1 MRATCGEGLY
11 PPSEQSP
18 PLKAARHPYRFEDPM
33 RTVLLLCALAMACAP
48 QHDQAKAPDGDSP
61 SVSVGESHT
70 PESAIRTYE
79 QAMVVNDTAAVAALW
94 DAGPGADTATR
105 TSQLKKMMVP
115 GTDRVDSFTAVS
127 GPDVKMI
134 GDSATASGKVGLY
147 GKENDKDFYA
157 TANYTYS
164 LRKQGAAWKITAA
177 MFVPD

>member
-1 MRATCGEGLY
+1 
-11 PPSEQSP
+11 
-18 PLKAARHPYRFEDPM
+18 M
-33 RTVLLLCALAMACAP
+33 RTTLLLCAFALTACAP
-48 QHDQAKAPDGDSP
+48 KNDQAKAPDGESP
-61 SVSVGESHT
+61 SGSVGESHT

-79 QAMVVNDTAAVAALW
+79 QAVVVNDTATVAALW

-105 TSQLKKMMVP
+105 TSQLKKMVVP
-115 GTDRVDSFTAVS
+115 GTDRLDSVTAVS

-134 GDSATASGKVGLY
+134 GDSATASGKIGLY
-147 GKENDKDFYA
+147 GNENGKAFNS